1 MCVMSPYTLELWR
14 IWFIWRAVLAG
25 TYHSCAHF
33 RRQGIYLAFVHA
45 NSMLNMPNTRR
56 CVLILLYICPQ
67 LAGSP
72 PRYHLCAHSRR
83 QPAGAH
89 FFPLSFLPFFF
100 NASIPSRQPAG
111 AHLFSFSTL
120 FISFFPLFFYFFGNA
135 WIPVN
140 TPAGAKYMSSYYY
153 CTFVL
158 ILATTICVSAYF
170 YICVTHLDYAA
181 SLLVL
186 IDD

>member
-1 MCVMSPYTLELWR
+1 MSSYYYIFVLSWR
-14 IWFIWRAVLAG
+14 GVLRG
-25 TYHSCAHF
+25 T
-33 RRQGIYLAFVHA
+33 IYARIPA
-45 NSMLNMPNTRR
+45 DNQP
-56 CVLILLYICPQ
+56 VLIFFPC
-67 LAGSP
+67 
-72 PRYHLCAHSRR
+72 
-83 QPAGAH
+83 H
-89 FFPLSFLPFFF
+89 FFQFFF
-100 NASIPSRQPAG
+100 KASIPSRQPAG